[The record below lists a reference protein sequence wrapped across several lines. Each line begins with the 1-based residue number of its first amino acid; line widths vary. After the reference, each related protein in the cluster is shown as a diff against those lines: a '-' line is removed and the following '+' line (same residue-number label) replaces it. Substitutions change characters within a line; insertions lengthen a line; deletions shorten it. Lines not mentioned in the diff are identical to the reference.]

1 MVRTAVALGLVTMV
15 LWGGW
20 SATAKVATRYVAPE
34 TAMTLSYGTGA
45 LVALAYVV
53 VAREGA
59 VSAVSLPPR
68 GVALA
73 LVAGVLSGIGGIAFY
88 AGLQQGESAVV
99 TTVSAMYFIVAAIV
113 GVLVLGETVGVR
125 ELAGIGFAVVAV
137 ALLAG

>member
-34 TAMTLSYGTGA
+34 TAMVVSYATGA
-45 LVALAYVV
+45 LVAFAYIA
-53 VAREGA
+53 VAREG
-59 VSAVSLPPR
+59 SLSLPPR
-68 GVALA
+68 GIALA
-73 LVAGVLSGIGGIAFY
+73 LAAGVFSGIGGIAFY

-99 TTVSAMYFIVAAIV
+99 TTVSAMYFIVAAII

-125 ELAGIGFAVVAV
+125 EAAGIGLAVVAV

>member
-1 MVRTAVALGLVTMV
+1 MVRTAIALGLVTMV

-34 TAMTLSYGTGA
+34 TAMGISYATGA
-45 LVALAYVV
+45 V
-53 VAREGA
+53 VAIAYIALGRGA
-59 VSAVSLPPR
+59 GTLSLPPR

-73 LVAGVLSGIGGIAFY
+73 LGAGIFSGIGGIAFY

-113 GVLVLGETVGVR
+113 GVIVLGETLGLR

>member
-34 TAMTLSYGTGA
+34 TAMGISYGTGA
-45 LVALAYVV
+45 LVAVGYIA
-53 VAREGA
+53 ATRGA
-59 VSAVSLPPR
+59 SISLPPR
-68 GVALA
+68 GVAIALA
-73 LVAGVLSGIGGIAFY
+73 AGVFSGIGGIAFY

-113 GVLVLGETVGVR
+113 GVLVLGETLGVR
-125 ELAGIGFAVVAV
+125 EIAGIGFAVVAV

>member
-1 MVRTAVALGLVTMV
+1 MVRTAIALALVTMV

-34 TAMTLSYGTGA
+34 TAMGISYATGA
-45 LVALAYVV
+45 CVAIAYI
-53 VAREGA
+53 ALNGEGTL
-59 VSAVSLPPR
+59 SLPPR

-73 LVAGVLSGIGGIAFY
+73 LGAGIFSGIGGIAFY

-99 TTVSAMYFIVAAIV
+99 TTVSAMYFIVAALV
-113 GVLVLGETVGVR
+113 GVAVLGETLGLR